1 MSLLVSSFWRA
12 AAYCL
17 HPRVIWLSLVPVLLL
32 MGTSAALAHFY
43 WQDAI
48 GALGAFLES
57 SVVISTVW
65 AWLDAVGLGGTKS
78 MLAPLLLIVVLTP
91 LMVVATLLLVS
102 LLMTPALV
110 NLVALRRF
118 PALARLHG
126 ASFLA
131 SAGWALGSSLLA
143 LGAMVVSI
151 PMWIVPP
158 LVLVLPPL
166 IWGWLTGRVMAFDA
180 LAAHASAD
188 ERRSLLQT
196 HRKSLLAMGL
206 VAGLLGAAPSLL
218 WSVGLMAIAMA
229 PLLVP
234 LSIWVYT
241 LIFVFSSLW
250 FVHFC
255 LEALQALRDEASA
268 SNARFELVT
277 EAESASAVQAPN
289 PPSLPMGNL

>member
-1 MSLLVSSFWRA
+1 MKLLVSSFWRA

-17 HPRVIWLSLVPVLLL
+17 HPRVIVLSLVPVLVL
-32 MGTSAALAHFY
+32 MGTSAVLAHFY
-43 WQDAI
+43 WQDATV
-48 GALGAFLES
+48 ALAAFLDS
-57 SVVISTVW
+57 SVVLNTVW
-65 AWLDAVGLGGTKS
+65 AWLDAVGLGGVKS
-78 MLAPLLLIVVLTP
+78 MLAPLLLIVVVTP
-91 LMVVATLLLVS
+91 LMVVATLILVS

-110 NLVALRRF
+110 KLVAQRRF
-118 PALARLHG
+118 PTLERRHG

-143 LGAMVVSI
+143 LAAMVVSM

-166 IWGWLTGRVMAFDA
+166 IWGWLTSRVMAFDA
-180 LAAHASAD
+180 LAAHASDA
-188 ERRSLLQT
+188 ERRTLLQT

-206 VAGLLGAAPSLL
+206 VVGLLGAAPSLL

-255 LEALQALRDEASA
+255 LEAVQALRDGERAA
-268 SNARFELVT
+268 NARSDLVIDA
-277 EAESASAVQAPN
+277 EAVAQAPN
-289 PPSLPMGNL
+289 PPGMPMGNL

>member
-1 MSLLVSSFWRA
+1 MKLLMSSFWRA

-17 HPRVIWLSLVPVLLL
+17 HPRVVRLSLVPVLLL
-32 MGTSAALAHFY
+32 MGTSAVLAHFF

-48 GALGAFLES
+48 SAVAAFFES

-65 AWLDAVGLGGTKS
+65 AWLDAVGLGGAKS

-91 LMVVATLLLVS
+91 VMVVVTLLLVS

-118 PALARLHG
+118 SGLARLQG

-180 LAAHASAD
+180 LAAHASAN
-188 ERRSLLQT
+188 ERRDLLQT
-196 HRKSLLAMGL
+196 HRKTLLAMGL
-206 VAGLLGAAPSLL
+206 VVGLLGAAPSLL

-234 LSIWVYT
+234 LSIWIYT

-255 LEALQALRDEASA
+255 LEALQAMRDASA
-268 SNARFELVT
+268 SDVRSG
-277 EAESASAVQAPN
+277 SALDAQAPSTAQAQAT
-289 PPSLPMGNL
+289 PGIPMGNL

>member
-1 MSLLVSSFWRA
+1 MKLLMSSFWRA

-17 HPRVIWLSLVPVLLL
+17 HPRVVWLSLVPVLLL
-32 MGTSAALAHFY
+32 MGTSAVLAHFF

-48 GALGAFLES
+48 SAVAAFFES

-65 AWLDAVGLGGTKS
+65 AWLDAVGLGGAKS

-91 LMVVATLLLVS
+91 VMVVVTLLLVS

-118 PALARLHG
+118 SGLARLQG

-180 LAAHASAD
+180 LAAHASAN
-188 ERRSLLQT
+188 ERRDLLQT
-196 HRKSLLAMGL
+196 HRKTLLAMGL
-206 VAGLLGAAPSLL
+206 VVGLLGAAPSLL

-234 LSIWVYT
+234 LSIWIYT

-255 LEALQALRDEASA
+255 LEALQAMRDASA
-268 SNARFELVT
+268 SDVRSG
-277 EAESASAVQAPN
+277 SALDAQAPSTAQAQAT
-289 PPSLPMGNL
+289 PGIPMGNL

>member
-1 MSLLVSSFWRA
+1 MDGYRQQRQKFERSLVTPKADA
-12 AAYCL
+12 AAGG
-17 HPRVIWLSLVPVLLL
+17 V
-32 MGTSAALAHFY
+32 GEDEFEAF
-43 WQDAI
+43 DA
-48 GALGAFLES
+48 
-57 SVVISTVW
+57 
-65 AWLDAVGLGGTKS
+65 GGGCVDE
-78 MLAPLLLIVVLTP
+78 A
-91 LMVVATLLLVS
+91 
-102 LLMTPALV
+102 
-110 NLVALRRF
+110 
-118 PALARLHG
+118 
-126 ASFLA
+126 
-131 SAGWALGSSLLA
+131 
-143 LGAMVVSI
+143 
-151 PMWIVPP
+151 
-158 LVLVLPPL
+158 
-166 IWGWLTGRVMAFDA
+166 DA